1 MVKPG
6 RPSSGSASFFG
17 ARTGAARERVRWDVV
32 RRDSRV
38 ASPMGKQS
46 TTKQPPRLWPCEKA
60 VLAGFEP
67 RNASSRTPR
76 DTGEGPEDSTGV
88 TGEREPHDDDDMTLV
103 LAVTAGATAAAFVL
117 GGVGY
122 VLWLLAQQPAVVLER
137 VAAVVTLA
145 VGFGAMVLG
154 MERGR

>member
-1 MVKPG
+1 
-6 RPSSGSASFFG
+6 
-17 ARTGAARERVRWDVV
+17 
-32 RRDSRV
+32 
-38 ASPMGKQS
+38 MGKQS
-46 TTKQPPRLWPCEKA
+46 TVERPPRLWPCEKA

-76 DTGEGPEDSTGV
+76 VTEELPEDSTGV

-122 VLWLLAQQPAVVLER
+122 VLWLLAQQPAVALER